1 MVIYMVNSSTQLSD
15 VTCTLPPSRPQAS
28 PVLTH
33 KTGFSIKLG
42 ILTVVEG
49 AVIIIASCLVTIW
62 PLVIRLTPQRLLDAL
77 SGCSPSTPR
86 ENQHQHHQYWYM
98 TTRRESK
105 SEAGLANSNANSTP
119 REPVSAWYSSHS
131 SFEDLED
138 QRWWSYED
146 GDEIRPCR
154 AVVVS
159 HRTKVE
165 SLR

>member
-49 AVIIIASCLVTIW
+49 AVIIIASCLITIW
-62 PLVIRLTPQRLLDAL
+62 PLVIRLTPQRLLCAL
-77 SGCSPSTPR
+77 SGSPPTPRDHEHHQCWYMRTRCPSKSEAALANSRAISTPR
-86 ENQHQHHQYWYM
+86 EQ
-98 TTRRESK
+98 
-105 SEAGLANSNANSTP
+105 GST
-119 REPVSAWYSSHS
+119 SWYSSHS

-138 QRWWSYED
+138 QRLWSYEE
-146 GDEIRPCR
+146 GDEIRPCGTT
-154 AVVVS
+154 AVS
-159 HRTKVE
+159 HRAKVE
-165 SLR
+165 SV